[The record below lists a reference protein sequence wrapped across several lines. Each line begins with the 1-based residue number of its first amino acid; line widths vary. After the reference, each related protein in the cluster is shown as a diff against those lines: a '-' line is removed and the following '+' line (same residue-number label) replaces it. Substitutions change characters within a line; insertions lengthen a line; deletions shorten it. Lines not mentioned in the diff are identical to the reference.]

1 MGRTKQTGRTDQKR
15 MFIGTSSD
23 DCLQLRAVTDAD
35 SSLLANGLGYGVEET
50 LHTGKLKRSVVL
62 DIYNTEVTSMD
73 SHEEITEIACKFN
86 VPYEK
91 VLAIKNGELYSK
103 YTTDARAMNSE
114 VTIEDLR
121 DSLDNVYKENEELEL
136 ENDGLRIIY
145 DELQVEKDELEV
157 EKDELHVEKMELEDE
172 NGDLEMENCSL
183 RMTNDDLNVQLK
195 FERRK
200 TNARIERLQTLL
212 RVAKEELEL
221 SEVTTKDLRDSLRD
235 IRNSIRDSLRDIS
248 GELVQ

>member
-23 DCLQLRAVTDAD
+23 DCLQLRAVTNAD

-121 DSLDNVYKENEELEL
+121 DSLDNVYKENEELDL

-145 DELQVEKDELEV
+145 DELQVEKDELQG
-157 EKDELHVEKMELEDE
+157 EKDELEVEKMELEDE
-172 NGDLEMENCSL
+172 NGDLEMENYSL
-183 RMTNDDLNVQLK
+183 RMTNDDLKVQLK

-200 TNARIERLQTLL
+200 MNARIERLQTLL

-221 SEVTTKDLRDSLRD
+221 SEVTTKDLRDE
-235 IRNSIRDSLRDIS
+235 IREIRKSIYDGFRDIS

>member
-1 MGRTKQTGRTDQKR
+1 MGRTKQTGRMDQTR

-121 DSLDNVYKENEELEL
+121 DSLDNVYKENEELDL

-172 NGDLEMENCSL
+172 NGDLEMENYSL
-183 RMTNDDLNVQLK
+183 RMTNDDLKVQLK

-221 SEVTTKDLRDSLRD
+221 SEVTTKDLRDE
-235 IRNSIRDSLRDIS
+235 IREIRKSIYDNFRDIS